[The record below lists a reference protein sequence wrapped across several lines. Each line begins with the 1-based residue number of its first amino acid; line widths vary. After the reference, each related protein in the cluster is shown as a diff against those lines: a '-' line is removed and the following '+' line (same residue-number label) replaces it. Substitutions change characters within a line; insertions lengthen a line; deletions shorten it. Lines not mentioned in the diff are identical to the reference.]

1 MSARALLFAFLA
13 AVLVGAGTYA
23 LLSPDPDPV
32 EEPSPRTP
40 SGKAPTRTSPPPMLT
55 GTIVL
60 RVRTS
65 DGKPLPAEAKGG
77 YREGSSDPRLRP
89 LSPEGIVR
97 FADVPLVEPGPTSI
111 EALAQAP
118 GYFPASKEIRLLRDV
133 PNETVLTLTPAP

>member
-1 MSARALLFAFLA
+1 VSARALLFAFLA

-23 LLSPDPDPV
+23 LLRPDPDPV

-40 SGKAPTRTSPPPMLT
+40 SGKAAPTRTTPPPMLT

-65 DGKPLPAEAKGG
+65 DGKPLPSAALGG
-77 YREGSSDPRLRP
+77 YRHGTDPRLRP
-89 LSPEGIVR
+89 LSAEGIVR
-97 FADVPLVEPGPTSI
+97 FKDVPLVEPGPTRL
-111 EALAQAP
+111 EAMAQAP
-118 GYFPASKEIRLLRDV
+118 GYFPVTKEILVTRDV